1 MDRKRN
7 IQPARQQRE
16 AAARAAR
23 ETAAAAVPNDH
34 ERRTRTR
41 REMTPAN
48 STEAVRL
55 VDLSTHGCC
64 LGFAATVD
72 YRPGQFIRLGFS
84 GEREAVRAI
93 VRWTEGVRIGAEFTC
108 GLPADRIDAILSESR
123 SPLVGLL

>member
-23 ETAAAAVPNDH
+23 EAAAAESVDS
-34 ERRTRTR
+34 ERRTRAR
-41 REMTPAN
+41 RAMTPAN

-64 LGFAATVD
+64 LRFAATTE

-93 VRWTEGVRIGAEFTC
+93 VRWTEGVRICAEFTC